1 MTSFGA
7 NFAGETTQTFVA
19 WQFNTQIWHRT
30 LPFSLFDAAFTPSQL
45 IEIHPAVSRRIIFE
59 QLDKVDYAIRAL
71 RTQSIFNTAITY
83 TAHCWLDFNRT
94 LEIAYTTQRL
104 SRCRATE
111 QDNGAVYMES
121 ILRNVDWIKW
131 RDSYGPGFQIAYGLA
146 LKETRNGEAWLA
158 TTSAALAVTS
168 FDDEVAY
175 WQTHGITRY
184 TICWQNRW
192 DSGIDDRIWI
202 KNALQK
208 LSFPIKHVAA
218 TSQIYLWTSNTGF
231 HGVYNTF
238 NYALNANVSLLFRT
252 SKWYVTTPGAMT
264 PEQYQGNYPSSLS
277 SIMLHETVG
286 PLNGN

>member
-1 MTSFGA
+1 MPTEASWLASPSNRLDWTQKMLGLCSLSCAAIASVYFVTLVMQELRNDFFWA
-7 NFAGETTQTFVA
+7 NFADETTQTFVA

-59 QLDKVDYAIRAL
+59 QLDMVDYAIRAL

-94 LEIAYTTQRL
+94 LEIAYTTKRL

-146 LKETRNGEAWLA
+146 LKETRNGRGLA
-158 TTSAALAVTS
+158 CHNVCGA
-168 FDDEVAY
+168 
-175 WQTHGITRY
+175 GR
-184 TICWQNRW
+184 
-192 DSGIDDRIWI
+192 
-202 KNALQK
+202 
-208 LSFPIKHVAA
+208 HV
-218 TSQIYLWTSNTGF
+218 
-231 HGVYNTF
+231 V
-238 NYALNANVSLLFRT
+238 RR
-252 SKWYVTTPGAMT
+252 
-264 PEQYQGNYPSSLS
+264 
-277 SIMLHETVG
+277 
-286 PLNGN
+286 